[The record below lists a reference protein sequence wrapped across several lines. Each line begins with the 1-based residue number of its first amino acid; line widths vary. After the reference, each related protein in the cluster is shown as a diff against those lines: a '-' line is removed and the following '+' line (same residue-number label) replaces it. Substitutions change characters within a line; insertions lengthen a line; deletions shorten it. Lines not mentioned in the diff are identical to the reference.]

1 MALATRV
8 VWVTVRAF
16 TEVVFDGAFVTG
28 DASLVAGVVVLSV
41 ETGGGSTLTGDV
53 EVVGSVGW
61 VA

>member
-1 MALATRV
+1 
-8 VWVTVRAF
+8 
-16 TEVVFDGAFVTG
+16 VTG

-53 EVVGSVGW
+53 EGVGSVGW

>member
-1 MALATRV
+1 
-8 VWVTVRAF
+8 
-16 TEVVFDGAFVTG
+16 VTG

-41 ETGGGSTLTGDV
+41 ETGGGSTLTGD